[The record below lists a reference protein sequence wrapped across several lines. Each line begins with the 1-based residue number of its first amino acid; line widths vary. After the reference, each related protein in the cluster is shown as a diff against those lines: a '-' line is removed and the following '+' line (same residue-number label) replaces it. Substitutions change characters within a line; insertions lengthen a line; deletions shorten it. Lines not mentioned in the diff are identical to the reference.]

1 MVDNSWLTEEYLKSL
16 GYYKVSDDGQYG
28 VYENEH
34 WIVKSLTYGNLPKRY
49 RKLIFNRDKSIGVF
63 LGVRSDWDTRYSIQN
78 TVATS
83 KEIFETLL
91 NACC

>member
-1 MVDNSWLTEEYLKSL
+1 MIDNTWLTEDYLKEL

-34 WIVKSLTYGNLPKRY
+34 WIVKSLTYGNLPKSY
-49 RKLIFNRDKSIGVF
+49 RKLIFNRDPKIGVY

-78 TVATS
+78 VVATNR
-83 KEIFETLL
+83 EIFETLL
-91 NACC
+91 NASI